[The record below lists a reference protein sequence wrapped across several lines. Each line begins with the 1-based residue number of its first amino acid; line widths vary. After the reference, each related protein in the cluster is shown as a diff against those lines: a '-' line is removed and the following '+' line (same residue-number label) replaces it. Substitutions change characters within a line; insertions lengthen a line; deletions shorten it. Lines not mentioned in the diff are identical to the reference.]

1 MSPGCSDISRR
12 GAARVKPGECPET
25 AGRDQAALGVPSA
38 HFFPLQR
45 RLGCQKNV
53 TTDEEREMRAQPLET
68 GNGVSVEKPG
78 EWGNILQNGF

>member
-1 MSPGCSDISRR
+1 M
-12 GAARVKPGECPET
+12 KPGECPET
-25 AGRDQAALGVPSA
+25 AGRDQARARSSVSPFL
-38 HFFPLQR
+38 PLQR